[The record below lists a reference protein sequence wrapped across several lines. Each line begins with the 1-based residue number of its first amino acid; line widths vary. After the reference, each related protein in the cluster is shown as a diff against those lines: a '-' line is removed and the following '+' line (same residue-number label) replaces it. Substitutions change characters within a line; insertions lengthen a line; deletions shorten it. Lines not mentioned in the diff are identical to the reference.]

1 MVLTDET
8 VIRCIRCNYLKDYKS
23 GYEGS
28 GFPPFCCKCW
38 ENSNIVDKNNESLKI
53 FLRTFNWKLCYLEKP
68 SPWADDYCW
77 PVKEESLKNRPK
89 KDLANE
95 AKKEIDAQLK
105 VVKEAA
111 EGTVSDDERQLLV
124 LEYSYLATQEIS
136 AYTFVRKLNK

>member
-8 VIRCIRCNYLKDYKS
+8 VIRCIHCNHLKDYKS

-38 ENSNIVDKNNESLKI
+38 QSSSRCDKNNEDLKI
-53 FLRTFNWKLCYLEKP
+53 FLRTFNWKLCYLENP
-68 SPWADDYCW
+68 SPWANDYCW

-95 AKKEIDAQLK
+95 AKKEIEAQLK
-105 VVKEAA
+105 AVKEAA
-111 EGTVSDDERQLLV
+111 KSATSHDERQLFA
-124 LEYSYLATQEIS
+124 LEYSYLATQEVS
-136 AYTFVRKLNK
+136 VDTFVRKLNK